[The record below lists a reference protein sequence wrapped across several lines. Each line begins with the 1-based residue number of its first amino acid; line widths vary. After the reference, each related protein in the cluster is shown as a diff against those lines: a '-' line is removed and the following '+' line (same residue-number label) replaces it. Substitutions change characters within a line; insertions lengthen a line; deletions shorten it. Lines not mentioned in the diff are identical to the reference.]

1 MAKQAKS
8 PVLIRRRL
16 GKQLRAIREKSGVTL
31 AEAAAY
37 VGLVG
42 PTLSKIEN
50 GKQSIGIGNLRALL
64 QLYAVDEEAH
74 SELLSEGI
82 QASKK
87 DWWIAY
93 ADTVPEWFRVFIGI
107 ESDADRILTYENE
120 FIPGLLQVEDY
131 SAAIRRAARVE
142 VTEEDARRSAS
153 LRRDRQTHLESD
165 EPPLFHAVINEGV
178 LHRVVGSPSVM
189 RAQLDHLVT
198 KAALDHVRVQ
208 VLPFSA
214 GAHPA
219 MNGAFSILEFEEEE
233 LSTAYV
239 EIESG
244 GLYPSRQGDMARYR
258 LMFKQLTDLAL
269 DERASLALIAELAKR
284 L

>member
-16 GKQLRAIREKSGVTL
+16 GKQLRAIREKADVTL
-31 AEAAAY
+31 AGAASY
-37 VGLVG
+37 IGLGG

-50 GKQSIGIGNLRALL
+50 GKQAVGIGNLRALL
-64 QLYAVDEEAH
+64 QLYAVDEETH
-74 SELLSEGI
+74 DELLSEGI
-82 QASKK
+82 QANQK

-93 ADTVPEWFRVFIGI
+93 GDTVPEWFRIFIGI
-107 ESDADRILTYENE
+107 ESDAERILTYESE
-120 FIPGLLQVEDY
+120 FVPGLLQAEDY
-131 SAAIRRAARVE
+131 SAALRRAAWPDA
-142 VTEEDARRSAS
+142 TEEDARRHAA
-153 LRRDRQTHLESD
+153 LRRDRQAHLDGED
-165 EPPLFHAVINEGV
+165 PPLFHAVINEGV

-189 RAQLDHLVT
+189 RAQLNHLL
-198 KAALDHVRVQ
+198 ARSDLDHVRVQ

-219 MNGAFSILEFEEEE
+219 MNGAFSILEFAEEE
-233 LSTAYV
+233 LSTVHV

-258 LMFKQLTDLAL
+258 LMFDQLTGLAL
-269 DERASLALIAELAKR
+269 DERESASLIARLAR
-284 L
+284 QL